1 MGEIIWDKRNLNFI
15 PERPPLDA
23 SDEAFEAYR
32 QASKEFHR
40 RPRHTYSAEELDA
53 GYVKYQELYR
63 GQQDF
68 KRAGYGN
75 KELVEAMAR
84 LPNLHYFVMT
94 MANCI
99 EIASRY
105 LGNFFAAGLRGP
117 FGDTRNSHVDGVPQL
132 QSIYRSAFLS
142 GTKFK
147 SFVCGDVGWQL
158 FKSTKKDLAVL
169 ASVISESPRFSLQ
182 LSTGHDEQT
191 DMLGSELRQCR
202 RYLKNG
208 RIRDLITQAEKLQ
221 SLRFILDWSDPVFG
235 VDLKN
240 VVGDHTWTRLS
251 DISYGNM
258 EGSEEDL
265 VAFVERH
272 ALSLRR
278 LHFET
283 FSLISG
289 QWTTA
294 LPRIRSSF
302 KNTPDVLIE
311 RDLLSQSP
319 LRHFYLGEALWDS
332 RRVPEEKTHIE
343 RRESLQE
350 WFKNGGDCPLV
361 EEWFPV

>member
-1 MGEIIWDKRNLNFI
+1 MRARKVGRNPFGTRDFI

-23 SDEAFEAYR
+23 SDEAFGAYR

-84 LPNLHYFVMT
+84 LPNLHDFVMT

-105 LGNFFAAGLRGP
+105 LGNSFTAGLRGP
-117 FGDTRNSHVDGVPQL
+117 FGDTRNGHVDGVPQL

-169 ASVISESPRFSLQ
+169 ASVISESHRFSLQ
-182 LSTGHDEQT
+182 LFTGHDEQT

-208 RIRDLITQAEKLQ
+208 RIRDLIIQAEKLE

-235 VDLKN
+235 VDLKT
-240 VVGDHTWTRLS
+240 VVGDHAWTRLS
-251 DISYGNM
+251 HVSFGNM
-258 EGSEEDL
+258 EGLRGILLLSWKDMRCPCEGSILKPSLSRLDSGL
-265 VAFVERH
+265 RLYHKFDHPSRTH
-272 ALSLRR
+272 PTYSLRG
-278 LHFET
+278 
-283 FSLISG
+283 IS
-289 QWTTA
+289 
-294 LPRIRSSF
+294 
-302 KNTPDVLIE
+302 
-311 RDLLSQSP
+311 
-319 LRHFYLGEALWDS
+319 
-332 RRVPEEKTHIE
+332 
-343 RRESLQE
+343 
-350 WFKNGGDCPLV
+350 
-361 EEWFPV
+361 